1 MSLFLVV
8 RLNAEP
14 AYLGIYTTVSSLM
27 TVIVSQKLTGLV
39 DRGISSK
46 KLFMLSLFAI
56 AIAAICFSLATQ
68 FWHAILI
75 ACVVMPFAS
84 SSIPLILTIIR
95 NYADSSGQDS
105 TKLNSQMRSSVS
117 LLWIVGPPLAFL
129 SVEHLGFTTNYY
141 LAAILAL
148 LVFCFVGLLFKA
160 PQPITKLKQD
170 HTESALP
177 TKIWLLA
184 GIVLLANIGNSTYI
198 NAMPLLITQELG
210 MPTSYPGYLLGLTAA
225 VEIPI
230 MLLSVNW
237 ARRWGKES
245 VLKFG
250 FASAAVFYLA
260 MYNCNSMPVFLAL
273 QLFNGIYFG
282 IFVGLGVTI
291 MQDYAP
297 NHIGK
302 ASAIYTNAMLVGTMI
317 GTSTM
322 GVISQYL
329 GYRSTLL
336 LSLAAI
342 TCALIAL
349 TIFIKAYQETT
360 PTVQKEAH

>member
-1 MSLFLVV
+1 M

-14 AYLGIYTTVSSLM
+14 AYLGIYTTVSSFM

-39 DRGISSK
+39 DRGVSSK
-46 KLFMLSLFAI
+46 KLFMFSLSAI
-56 AIAAICFSLATQ
+56 AVAAVCFSLASE
-68 FWHAILI
+68 FWHAIVI
-75 ACVVMPFAS
+75 ACLVMPFAS

-95 NYADSSGQDS
+95 NYADNSGQDS

-141 LAAILAL
+141 LATFLAL

-160 PQPITKLKQD
+160 PQPIAKPIREQSSNT
-170 HTESALP
+170 LP

-245 VLKFG
+245 VLRVG
-250 FASAAVFYLA
+250 FISAAFFYIA
-260 MYNCNSMPVFLAL
+260 MYYCDSMPSFLAL
-273 QLFNGIYFG
+273 QLFNGVYFG

-297 NHIGK
+297 NNIGK

-349 TIFIKAYQETT
+349 TMFIKAYQEST